1 MNETKEKLSQ
11 SAKPIGFWG
20 RIIARLMAIGHR
32 TIYKNVAAALN
43 LQPEDDYLEVGC
55 GSGIFMKSYVSHV
68 RTIAGLDHSKD
79 MVKVASHYN
88 RKRIEAGTAEFRHG
102 DAVQLPWEDEK
113 FSAAAAIGTFLF
125 WLEPL
130 ESLKE
135 IHRVLRSGGRLVI
148 SLGRNADDGLDH
160 TKHVKNV
167 VGILIG
173 NMLYIN
179 LSMPYLLCEG
189 GTWRWQSIIAKL
201 PFNSENICLN
211 WLSNWGMFQKRAGG
225 QRSRVRHTI
234 IGSPDMRK
242 RA

>member
-20 RIIARLMAIGHR
+20 RIIARLMAIAHR

-43 LQPEDDYLEVGC
+43 MQPEDDYLEVGC

-68 RTIAGLDHSKD
+68 RSIAGLDHSKD

-102 DAVQLPWEDEK
+102 DAAQLPWEDEK
-113 FSAAAAIGTFLF
+113 FSATAAIGTFLF

-148 SLGRNADDGLDH
+148 SLGWNADDGLNH
-160 TKHVKNV
+160 TKHVKKY
-167 VGILIG
+167 GIK
-173 NMLYIN
+173 LYTGKE
-179 LSMPYLLCEG
+179 M
-189 GTWRWQSIIAKL
+189 QA
-201 PFNSENICLN
+201 
-211 WLSNWGMFQKRAGG
+211 MFQEVGFSESSITYSKGFMMPKLMIACA
-225 QRSRVRHTI
+225 
-234 IGSPDMRK
+234 K
-242 RA
+242 K